1 NLPESYIKIHK
12 RVTKFFLIDLHD
24 SASVHGQNMDNLDE
38 TKFNEAILRLFYDLP
53 FIVMAITS
61 PETMRW
67 VDLTIASVKF

>member
-1 NLPESYIKIHK
+1 
-12 RVTKFFLIDLHD
+12 
-24 SASVHGQNMDNLDE
+24 VHGQNMDNLDE